1 MEILDENFILLD
13 SDILLKKDIS
23 DMFSDEDIF
32 VGMTEFWKAKIGVA
46 KQIRER
52 AIPYMCFINV
62 NKCKEYDIKYFDD
75 KRMYGLSSN
84 GDNYDTGTSF
94 LEDIKKKKLKWKK
107 INILP
112 LIVHYKAGSWVEDA
126 KKHDGYKP
134 ISIEAW
140 LEKNKKYWF
149 TKDSKNEE
157 EYFNNTL

>member
-1 MEILDENFILLD
+1 MLFGRKIIALCTARVYDAGHHRFIRVLNDNLTKFNYRLFIYTLNTD
-13 SDILLKKDIS
+13 LYWNEEETCAEKKVYDL
-23 DMFSDEDIF
+23 
-32 VGMTEFWKAKIGVA
+32 
-46 KQIRER
+46 
-52 AIPYMCFINV
+52 IPY
-62 NKCKEYDIKYFDD
+62 D
-75 KRMYGLSSN
+75 KIDGVIIM
-84 GDNYDTGTSF
+84 D
-94 LEDIKKKKLKWKK
+94 EK

-149 TKDSKNEE
+149 TKDSKNEK